1 MIVSGLWAKVAVF
14 WQKNYGRLL
23 KLNFTCRQQNFE
35 KKWIGVNS
43 IIIIFLGP
51 WMSFFLILTKKLIR
65 CVETVIEMYRRKT
78 SLKKDLEH
86 LIYRHFWTWT
96 RKTCIV
102 NGKFFAGLSNLLFT
116 CPEEHL
122 QSSVSERK
130 SWKLKDF
137 RINFEIFGTMVKNIF
152 QGWQNSNRFPG
163 EQFMEKFFSQEEI
176 SLFFPILSGFFLL
189 QAKTFARFAKSAVYS
204 CLEVFMEKHFLKF
217 IKTFTLLW
225 ILIQRTLSRKNFLPG
240 CHNCNS
246 RV

>member
-176 SLFFPILSGFFLL
+176 SLFFPILSGFFYFKRKLSPDL
-189 QAKTFARFAKSAVYS
+189 QNPQSIRAWK
-204 CLEVFMEKHFLKF
+204 FL
-217 IKTFTLLW
+217 W
-225 ILIQRTLSRKNFLPG
+225 KNIFWNL
-240 CHNCNS
+240 
-246 RV
+246 